1 MSSSAEADQRMVTPR
16 FLLVTAATLAYYT
29 CVGIL
34 IPTLPVF
41 IKNGLG
47 SGEAMIGASAV
58 LFSGAAVL
66 FRPLL
71 TWVGNRW
78 GRRTM
83 MVSGSLVATVAALGM
98 TVVNSTWQLLPFRA
112 LMGVGEAALF
122 VGAAILVV
130 ELSPENRKA
139 EAASYLSVAVFGGL
153 SVGPIIGELVMGDV
167 PEGARGLSAGHF
179 DRVFVVTALAS
190 LLAAAVSLTAPAF
203 VGAKPERIRRK
214 VSWFHPRSL
223 RPGMIL
229 ALGMAAWTSF
239 TSFVPTFSKSI
250 GLSGSARFFT
260 VYSILCLVLRLFGAK
275 TPERLGLRR
284 SVWIAMSFLLCGV
297 TSVGV
302 LGNEIGIWIGT
313 TFFALGVSFFYP
325 SLLAMAVEGSDSDER
340 VEVVASFTSFFEIG
354 GVIGGLALGVVGQLF
369 GERSTFFGGMVFAV
383 MGLLLL
389 RAPSTDGQEL
399 DTIKSR

>member
-122 VGAAILVV
+122 VGAAISVV

-302 LGNEIGIWIGT
+302 LGSEIGIWIGT

-325 SLLAMAVEGSDSDER
+325 SLLAM
-340 VEVVASFTSFFEIG
+340 
-354 GVIGGLALGVVGQLF
+354 
-369 GERSTFFGGMVFAV
+369 
-383 MGLLLL
+383 
-389 RAPSTDGQEL
+389 
-399 DTIKSR
+399 

>member
-1 MSSSAEADQRMVTPR
+1 MVTPR

-83 MVSGSLVATVAALGM
+83 MVSGALVATVAALGM
-98 TVVNSTWQLLPFRA
+98 TVVNSPWQLLPFRA

-179 DRVFVVTALAS
+179 DRVFIVTALAS

-313 TFFALGVSFFYP
+313 TFFALGISFFYP

-354 GVIGGLALGVVGQLF
+354 GVIGGLALGGIGQLF

-389 RAPSTDGQEL
+389 RAPSTADQE
-399 DTIKSR
+399 

>member
-1 MSSSAEADQRMVTPR
+1 MVTPR
-16 FLLVTAATLAYYT
+16 FLLVTAATLAYYI

-313 TFFALGVSFFYP
+313 TFFALGISFFYP
-325 SLLAMAVEGSDSDER
+325 SLLAMAVEGSESDER

>member
-1 MSSSAEADQRMVTPR
+1 MVTPR
-16 FLLVTAATLAYYT
+16 FLLVTVATLAYYT

-83 MVSGSLVATVAALGM
+83 MVLGSLVATVAALGM

-167 PEGARGLSAGHF
+167 AEGARGLSAGHF

-190 LLAAAVSLTAPAF
+190 LLAAGVSLTAPAF

-239 TSFVPTFSKSI
+239 TSFIPTFSKSI

-302 LGNEIGIWIGT
+302 LGSEIGIWIGT
-313 TFFALGVSFFYP
+313 TFFALGISFFYP
-325 SLLAMAVEGSDSDER
+325 SLLAMAIEGSESDER

-354 GVIGGLALGVVGQLF
+354 GVIGGLALGVIGQLF

-389 RAPSTDGQEL
+389 RAPSTDGQE
-399 DTIKSR
+399 

>member
-1 MSSSAEADQRMVTPR
+1 MVTPR

-112 LMGVGEAALF
+112 LMGIGEAALF

>member
-1 MSSSAEADQRMVTPR
+1 MVTPR

-98 TVVNSTWQLLPFRA
+98 TVVNASWQLLPFRA

-284 SVWIAMSFLLCGV
+284 SVWIAMTFLLCGV

-302 LGNEIGIWIGT
+302 LGSEIGIWIGT
-313 TFFALGVSFFYP
+313 TFFALGISFFYP
-325 SLLAMAVEGSDSDER
+325 SLLAMAIEGSESDER

>member
-1 MSSSAEADQRMVTPR
+1 MVTPR

-83 MVSGSLVATVAALGM
+83 MVSGALVATVAALGM
-98 TVVNSTWQLLPFRA
+98 TFVNATWQLLPFRA

-167 PEGARGLSAGHF
+167 PEGARGLTAGHF

-260 VYSILCLVLRLFGAK
+260 VYSILCVVLRLFGAK

-313 TFFALGVSFFYP
+313 TFFALGISFFYP
-325 SLLAMAVEGSDSDER
+325 SLLAMAVEGSESDER

-354 GVIGGLALGVVGQLF
+354 GVIGGLALGAIGQLF
-369 GERSTFFGGMVFAV
+369 GERSTFFGGMVFAI

-399 DTIKSR
+399 DTIKPR

>member
-16 FLLVTAATLAYYT
+16 FLLVTAATLVYYT

-112 LMGVGEAALF
+112 LMGIGEAALF

-190 LLAAAVSLTAPAF
+190 LLAAVVSLTAPAF

>member
-1 MSSSAEADQRMVTPR
+1 MVTPR

-98 TVVNSTWQLLPFRA
+98 TVVNASWQLLPFRA

-284 SVWIAMSFLLCGV
+284 SVWIAMTFLLCGV

-302 LGNEIGIWIGT
+302 LGSEIGIWIGT
-313 TFFALGVSFFYP
+313 TFFALGISFFYP
-325 SLLAMAVEGSDSDER
+325 SLLAMAVEGSESDER

>member
-1 MSSSAEADQRMVTPR
+1 MVTPR

-47 SGEAMIGASAV
+47 SGEAMIGAAGV
-58 LFSGAAVL
+58 VFSGAAVL

-83 MVSGSLVATVAALGM
+83 MVTGSLVAAVAALGL
-98 TVVNSTWQLLPFRA
+98 TVVHEAWQILPLRA

-153 SVGPIIGELVMGDV
+153 SVGPIIGEFVMGDV
-167 PEGARGLSAGHF
+167 AESARGLNAGHF
-179 DRVFVVTALAS
+179 NAVFVVTAGAAV
-190 LLAAAVSLTAPAF
+190 LAALVSLSAPAF
-203 VGAKPERIRRK
+203 VGQRPARIRRK
-214 VSWFHPRSL
+214 VPWFHKRSL
-223 RPGMIL
+223 LPGAIL
-229 ALGMAAWTSF
+229 AVGMAAWTAF

-250 GLSGSARFFT
+250 GLNGSAQFFAL
-260 VYSILCLVLRLFGAK
+260 YSILCLFLRLFGAK
-275 TPERLGLRR
+275 APERIGLHR
-284 SVWIAMSFLLCGV
+284 SVVMAMSFLLCGV
-297 TSVGV
+297 TSVAV
-302 LGNEIGIWIGT
+302 LGNEFGIWMGT
-313 TFFALGVSFFYP
+313 IFFALGVSFFYP
-325 SLLAMAVEGSDSDER
+325 SLLAMAVEGSDENER
-340 VEVVASFTSFFEIG
+340 VEIVSSFTSFFEIG
-354 GVIGGLALGVVGQLF
+354 GVIGGLALGLVGELF
-369 GERSTFFGGMVFAV
+369 GERSTFVGGMVFASL
-383 MGLLLL
+383 GLLLL
-389 RAPSTDGQEL
+389 ARTRQKSSP
-399 DTIKSR
+399 TIAV

>member
-1 MSSSAEADQRMVTPR
+1 MVTPR

-98 TVVNSTWQLLPFRA
+98 TVVNATWQLLPFRA

-399 DTIKSR
+399 DTIKLR